1 MHFQTLATPNRLQP
15 LFKYFAGP
23 KQPETHMNLKQ
34 PESVGC
40 PGLSRAILPEV
51 GREVDQ
57 HEIYELPH
65 SHC

>member
-1 MHFQTLATPNRLQP
+1 
-15 LFKYFAGP
+15 
-23 KQPETHMNLKQ
+23 MNLKQ